1 MFGSHKVKIE
11 GELLEKVKQCSDAAG
26 YESIDEFV
34 IHMLEKETK
43 KILPPTRA
51 AHRKKKYRN
60 GCAGWGTSSSVGD
73 LLTIRLPVVSQPVS
87 AVNLSLFTSPL
98 AIVIWVSLVV
108 GLVMVVLF
116 GYTSDQKAIG
126 IAKDQLKAHLL
137 AVRLYR
143 DQIPVVMGSYGKI
156 LRGTGRYL
164 KLAFMPLLYVI
175 IPITLL
181 MVQID
186 RYLGQ
191 TPIAVNTPFLLTVKL
206 AGNDGLND
214 VALELP
220 AEIALTA
227 PAVHIADTSEIVWR
241 LAGAKDGKYEVKIN
255 AAGQSATKAVC
266 IGSDLPRISTVR
278 LRGRFWERLFSSAE
292 PALPDNSPIEFVSIN
307 YPDRDIEIAGYG
319 MNWIWMFFI
328 LSMMAGF
335 IFKELLGI
343 KI

>member
-1 MFGSHKVKIE
+1 MALAMSV
-11 GELLEKVKQCSDAAG
+11 
-26 YESIDEFV
+26 
-34 IHMLEKETK
+34 
-43 KILPPTRA
+43 
-51 AHRKKKYRN
+51 
-60 GCAGWGTSSSVGD
+60 SSA
-73 LLTIRLPVVSQPVS
+73 L
-87 AVNLSLFTSPL
+87 TSPL
-98 AIVIWVSLVV
+98 AIVIAVSLVI

-191 TPIAVNTPFLLTVKL
+191 TPLPLNTPFLLTVHL
-206 AGNDGLND
+206 SGQGSGVQAAGQRADTDALNGVTLD
-214 VALELP
+214 LP
-220 AEIALTA
+220 PEVTMTA
-227 PAVHIADTSEIVWR
+227 PPVHIAADNDVVWR
-241 LAGAKDGKYEVKIN
+241 LSGLQEGKYEVKIVV
-255 AAGQSATKAVC
+255 GGESVGKTVC
-266 IGSDLPRISTVR
+266 IGNKLPRISTIR
-278 LRGRFWERLFSSAE
+278 LRGQFWNRLFSSAE
-292 PALPDNSPIEFVSIN
+292 PALPQTSPIESISIN
-307 YPDRDIEIAGYG
+307 YPDRDIDIAGYG
-319 MNWIWMFFI
+319 MNWIWLFFI
-328 LSMMAGF
+328 LSMVAGF

-343 KI
+343 QI